1 MGVSKKSS
9 CKSSEKRIT
18 MKAQTTTFT
27 VNNWTITITG
37 NKNMHFIDIEQ
48 REDIAANITWED
60 GQAKVTP
67 RLLSSMTV
75 DESVAYA
82 AKIIIAAK
90 AADEINK
97 KVKDAL
103 SNLPA

>member
-1 MGVSKKSS
+1 MD
-9 CKSSEKRIT
+9 
-18 MKAQTTTFT
+18 AQTTTLT
-27 VNNWTITITG
+27 VNNWTVTITG
-37 NKNMHFIDIEQ
+37 NKNLHFVNIER

-67 RLLSSMTV
+67 RLLSSMTA
-75 DESVAYA
+75 DESVDYA
-82 AKIIIAAK
+82 AQIIIAAK

>member
-1 MGVSKKSS
+1 MD
-9 CKSSEKRIT
+9 
-18 MKAQTTTFT
+18 AQTTTLT
-27 VNNWTITITG
+27 VNNWTVTITG
-37 NKNMHFIDIEQ
+37 NKNLHFVNIEQ
-48 REDIAANITWED
+48 REGFGVNITWED

-67 RLLSSMTV
+67 RLLSSMTA
-75 DESVAYA
+75 DESVDYA
-82 AKIIIAAK
+82 AQIIIAAK

>member
-1 MGVSKKSS
+1 
-9 CKSSEKRIT
+9 

-27 VNNWTITITG
+27 VNNWTVTVTG
-37 NKNMHFIDIEQ
+37 NKNMHFVNIEQ

-75 DESVAYA
+75 DEANDYA

>member
-1 MGVSKKSS
+1 MD
-9 CKSSEKRIT
+9 
-18 MKAQTTTFT
+18 AQTTTFT
-27 VNNWTITITG
+27 QNHWTVTITG
-37 NKNMHFIDIEQ
+37 NKNMHFVNIEQ
-48 REDIAANITWED
+48 RDDIAANITWED

-67 RLLSSMTV
+67 RLLSSMTADEAV
-75 DESVAYA
+75 DYA

-90 AADEINK
+90 AANEINN